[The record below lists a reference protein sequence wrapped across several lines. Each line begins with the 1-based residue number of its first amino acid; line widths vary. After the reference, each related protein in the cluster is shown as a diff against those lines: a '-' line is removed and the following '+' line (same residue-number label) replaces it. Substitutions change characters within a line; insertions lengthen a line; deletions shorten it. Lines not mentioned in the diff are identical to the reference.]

1 MVGAD
6 RSSVQL
12 RPANILFLCL
22 YTSCYIFPRFS
33 SRLPMTVVNYITLS
47 KHNSANFCKIYFC
60 FVNLLGYVACW
71 CLGEGV
77 HRSIGDPQELL
88 EQYTVKWVFN
98 ICSCL
103 AFSVQLNLSYLSV
116 CLLAHISPNSDS
128 NQRQRE
134 WECVPWP
141 LVLKIAF
148 TLFSASFQTFVSAY
162 YLLLHWL
169 SKHRPL
175 CSERDKKCF
184 WHNLLFSENFLRKNS
199 FASFHFLHLK
209 WGNDGI
215 KHFEKMKNILNWE
228 LIIAAVLYQKPKCCT
243 KIVQN
248 KFIVGK

>member
-6 RSSVQL
+6 RSIVQL

-134 WECVPWP
+134 WERESVYHD
-141 LVLKIAF
+141 LSFLK
-148 TLFSASFQTFVSAY
+148 
-162 YLLLHWL
+162 
-169 SKHRPL
+169 
-175 CSERDKKCF
+175 
-184 WHNLLFSENFLRKNS
+184 
-199 FASFHFLHLK
+199 LHLRFFQQVFK
-209 WGNDGI
+209 PLYLPITYYFIGWASIDLSAAREI
-215 KHFEKMKNILNWE
+215 KNVFDIIYFSVKIFCEKTPLPPFTSCI
-228 LIIAAVLYQKPKCCT
+228 
-243 KIVQN
+243 
-248 KFIVGK
+248 